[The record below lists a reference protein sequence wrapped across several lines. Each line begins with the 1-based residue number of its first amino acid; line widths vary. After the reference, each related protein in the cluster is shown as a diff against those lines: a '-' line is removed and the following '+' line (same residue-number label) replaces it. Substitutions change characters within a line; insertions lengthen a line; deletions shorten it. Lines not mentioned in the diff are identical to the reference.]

1 MHSFL
6 FLKKQLSVM
15 YSPLLLQ
22 NVSGKG
28 EVETEF
34 YHCYSKSA
42 NGNYWVNR
50 TPLTFTLFHL
60 ELHS

>member
-42 NGNYWVNR
+42 NGNY
-50 TPLTFTLFHL
+50 
-60 ELHS
+60 